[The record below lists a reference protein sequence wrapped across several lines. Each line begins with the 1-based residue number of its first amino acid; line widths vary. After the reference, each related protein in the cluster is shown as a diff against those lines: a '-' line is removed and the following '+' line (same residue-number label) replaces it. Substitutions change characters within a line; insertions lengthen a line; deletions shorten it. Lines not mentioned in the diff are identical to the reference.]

1 MFDLPTPHMTPR
13 SVQRI
18 AMPRSA
24 DQFWP
29 IFRNI
34 IEARARLGIS
44 RPVLTTL
51 RAMITFMERG
61 TVVFASNR
69 RICERAEGISP
80 SSLRRHIKALCDAGL
95 ARRTDSPNGK
105 RYCLRTE
112 GMDDLIFGLDLSPL
126 LERAEDI
133 ETMASQTR
141 DAEKR
146 IRHLRKQLGS
156 LIWQAEQE
164 GLDPETLHACRLNL
178 RRKLDPE
185 TLQTLVDDMQKSVE
199 KLISTDRMTARHIPN
214 DCQIQ
219 KTKTDILESVSIEN
233 RSAEPDLTPH
243 QITKIARE
251 VAPEALEMIQST
263 QVTNNAACNEILGS
277 WTGISSL
284 TIAMAT
290 RNAGSGL
297 TMLSLLLI
305 VQNIQRIKNPAA
317 YLTSTTSGPRH
328 HQFRSSMYR
337 KLGLKV

>member
-1 MFDLPTPHMTPR
+1 MFDLPIPHMAPR
-13 SVQRI
+13 SVQRL

-34 IEARARLGIS
+34 IEARARLGLS

-112 GMDDLIFGLDLSPL
+112 GMEDLIFGVDLSPL
-126 LERAEDI
+126 LQRAEDI
-133 ETMASQTR
+133 ETMVTETR
-141 DAEKR
+141 DAER
-146 IRHLRKQLGS
+146 RTRHLRTQLGS

-164 GLDPETLHACRLNL
+164 GLDHETLHACRLNL

-185 TLQTLVDDMQKSVE
+185 ALQILVDDLSKTVE
-199 KLISTDRMTARHIPN
+199 NLISTDRMTARHHQN
-214 DCQIQ
+214 DWQIQ
-219 KTKTDILESVSIEN
+219 KTNTDILVSVSN
-233 RSAEPDLTPH
+233 RSQSAESDLTPD
-243 QITKIARE
+243 QIEKIARE
-251 VAPEALEMIQST
+251 LAPEALEMIRST
-263 QVTNNAACNEILGS
+263 QVTSNAACNEILGS
-277 WTGISSL
+277 WTGISLL
-284 TIAMAT
+284 TIATAA
-290 RNAGSGL
+290 RNAGTGL

-317 YLTSTTSGPRH
+317 YLTATTSGNRY
-328 HQFRSSMYR
+328 HQFRSSIYR
-337 KLGLKV
+337 RLKPAI